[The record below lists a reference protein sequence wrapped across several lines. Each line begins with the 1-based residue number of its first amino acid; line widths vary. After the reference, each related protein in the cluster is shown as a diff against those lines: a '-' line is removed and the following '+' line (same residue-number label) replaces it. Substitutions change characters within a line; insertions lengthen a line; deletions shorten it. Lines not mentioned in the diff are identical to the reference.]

1 MWPRQTTL
9 HWAIIQGDW
18 DKTLRL
24 LHKNKDHAKIPDRGG
39 NYPLHLACF
48 PNTYSYY
55 GNAPPNIISE
65 LIKACPQ
72 ALVEKN
78 KAGYTPLQL
87 ARLNYRHDDPNRA
100 PTLDMLALEVK
111 TQSRSKTSIGT
122 HVSTSNMSLVKKQT
136 AGHGARVMPCVH

>member
-24 LHKNKDHAKIPDRGG
+24 LHKNKDHAKIADRGG

-48 PNTYSYY
+48 PNTYSYN
-55 GNAPPNIISE
+55 GNAPTNIISE

-100 PTLDMLALEVK
+100 PTLDMLALEVT
-111 TQSRSKTSIGT
+111 TQSRSKNSAGKD
-122 HVSTSNMSLVKKQT
+122 VSSTNMSLVKQT
-136 AGHGARVMPCVH
+136 AGHGARVTPCVH

>member
-24 LHKNKDHAKIPDRGG
+24 LHKNEDNAKIADRGG
-39 NYPLHLACF
+39 NYPIHLAAY
-48 PNTYSYY
+48 NYY
-55 GNAPPNIISE
+55 GNAPLSVISE
-65 LIKACPQ
+65 LIKAFPQ

-87 ARLNYRHDDPNRA
+87 ARLNYKLDDPNRA
-100 PTLDMLALEVK
+100 PTLDMLALEVT
-111 TQSRSKTSIGT
+111 TQSRSKTSTGT
-122 HVSTSNMSLVKKQT
+122 DVSATNMSLVKQT
-136 AGHGARVMPCVH
+136 AGHAARVTLCVH

>member
-24 LHKNKDHAKIPDRGG
+24 LHKNEDHAKIADRGG
-39 NYPLHLACF
+39 NYPIHLAAY
-48 PNTYSYY
+48 NDY
-55 GNAPPNIISE
+55 GHAPPSIIRE

-100 PTLDMLALEVK
+100 PILDMLALEV
-111 TQSRSKTSIGT
+111 TRQSRSKTSAGT
-122 HVSTSNMSLVKKQT
+122 HVSTTSMSLLKQS
-136 AGHGARVMPCVH
+136 AGHGARVTPCVH

>member
-24 LHKNKDHAKIPDRGG
+24 LHKNEDNAKIADRGG
-39 NYPLHLACF
+39 NYPIHLAAY
-48 PNTYSYY
+48 NYY
-55 GNAPPNIISE
+55 GHAPPNIISE

-100 PTLDMLALEVK
+100 PTLDMLALEVT
-111 TQSRSKTSIGT
+111 TQSRSKNSIGT
-122 HVSTSNMSLVKKQT
+122 HVSTMNKSLVKKQT

>member
-24 LHKNKDHAKIPDRGG
+24 LHKNEDHAKIADRGG
-39 NYPLHLACF
+39 NYPIHLAAY
-48 PNTYSYY
+48 NDY
-55 GNAPPNIISE
+55 GHAPPSIIHE

-100 PTLDMLALEVK
+100 PTLDMLALEVT
-111 TQSRSKTSIGT
+111 TQTPKTSAGT
-122 HVSTSNMSLVKKQT
+122 DVSTTNMSLVKQT
-136 AGHGARVMPCVH
+136 VGHGARVTPYVH